1 MTKKKKQWKPK
12 PFAKLANRN
21 YPIGHATG
29 LSDKEWRQFAN
40 TYDGEKHKDKG
51 VFQ

>member
-12 PFAKLANRN
+12 PFAKLSNRN

-29 LSDKEWRQFAN
+29 LSDKEWREFAAK
-40 TYDGEKHKDKG
+40 YDTKKHEDKG
-51 VFQ
+51 MYK